1 MQQASDF
8 YNKPHIDA
16 IKPLVETAGMSVLS
30 QSPNLR
36 IWKQVNSRIKLLEEI
51 LAHYTNG
58 IRRDDNGDFW
68 MNPNSQLA
76 STIAYRAHQKGH
88 NPKLIQYPDTF
99 TLDDIIRKKPLP
111 QNAPDELKLS
121 DEIGED
127 YRLTIISLIEEM
139 QEIYDVLGQLDIN
152 NTIDHKP
159 IGNAHWNLLY
169 EKPVYKHW
177 YELVSK
183 RPLKSI
189 RDDYNYAKAKGIK
202 DECSKILEESTMK
215 SRRGFTVQR
224 LMNAM
229 RTAHTEG
236 WYVVFDTLT
245 LADDRLKDF
254 YDNPNALRD
263 YFRDIGRMVLTA
275 EGRSVHDSSSDC
287 YQYFCVPEYG
297 TQHGRLHFHAVHLM
311 RTLPMGSIDPNFGKL
326 VRTNRQINSL
336 QNTWPYGYSMPIAV
350 RYSQDAFSRAGWL
363 WPVDT
368 KGEPLKATSYMAV
381 GFYVAKYVNKKSDID
396 MASKGLGNKEWNN
409 SLKTKIN
416 LLPKKIFRIR
426 MSRNFG
432 MKLHTMSHLSA
443 ETLIQLT
450 QVGYDVTPFNN
461 ILKQNAKKELRL
473 RLAKK
478 SVADVLEA
486 QPVTTNL
493 LKFMRN
499 LTRQIGVSNLQSFIA
514 SMTTKLTSMDIS
526 DETKNY
532 VDTAGIAA
540 THLRI
545 KSKWTAGGK

>member
-1 MQQASDF
+1 MSVQ
-8 YNKPHIDA
+8 I
-16 IKPLVETAGMSVLS
+16 IKPLVEAAGMSTLT

-36 IWKQVNSRIKLLEEI
+36 IWKQVNTRVKLLEEI

-58 IRRDDNGDFW
+58 IRRCPDTQDFY

-76 STIAYRAHQKGH
+76 TTIAYRAHQKGH
-88 NPKLIQYPDTF
+88 NPKFKQYPDTF
-99 TLDDIIRKKPLP
+99 TLDDIISGKPIP
-111 QNAPDELKLS
+111 DTAPDELRLS

-127 YRLTIISLIEEM
+127 YRLTVLQIVDEL
-139 QEIYDVLGQLDIN
+139 QECYDVLGQLDIN
-152 NTIDHKP
+152 NTIDHTPK
-159 IGNAHWNLLY
+159 GNAHWSMLY
-169 EKPVYKHW
+169 DKPVNTHW
-177 YELVSK
+177 SQLVSK
-183 RPLKSI
+183 RPLKDI
-189 RDDYNYAKAKGIK
+189 RADYNYAKAKGIK

-245 LADDRLKDF
+245 LADDRIKAF

-311 RTLPMGSIDPNFGKL
+311 RTLPLGSVDPNFGKL

-381 GFYVAKYVNKKSDID
+381 GFYVAKYVNKKSDFDI
-396 MASKGLGNKEWNN
+396 AAKGLGANEWNK
-409 SLKTKIN
+409 SLQTKIN
-416 LLPKKIFRIR
+416 LIPKKVFRIR

-432 MKLHTMSHLSA
+432 MKLKTMSHLSA
-443 ETLIQLT
+443 ECLIQLT
-450 QVGYDVTPFNN
+450 QLGYDLTPFSNV
-461 ILKQNAKKELRL
+461 LKQNAKKELRL
-473 RLAKK
+473 RLA
-478 SVADVLEA
+478 SSTVSDVLEA

-493 LKFMRN
+493 LKFMRG
-499 LTRQIGVSNLQSFIA
+499 LTRTIGASNLRSFIA
-514 SMTTKLTSMDIS
+514 SLTLKLAPTDIS

-532 VDTAGIAA
+532 LDSAGITPA
-540 THLRI
+540 HLRI

>member
-1 MQQASDF
+1 MSVEL
-8 YNKPHIDA
+8 
-16 IKPLVETAGMSVLS
+16 IKPLVEAAGMSTLT

-36 IWKQVNSRIKLLEEI
+36 IWKQVNTRVKLLEEI
-51 LAHYTNG
+51 LTYYTNG
-58 IRRDDNGDFW
+58 IRRCPDTQDFY

-76 STIAYRAHQKGH
+76 TTIAYRAHQKGH
-88 NPKLIQYPDTF
+88 NPKFKQYPDTF
-99 TLDDIIRKKPLP
+99 TLDDIISGKPIP
-111 QNAPDELKLS
+111 ETAPDEFRLS

-127 YRLTIISLIEEM
+127 YRLTVLKIVDEL
-139 QEIYDVLGQLDIN
+139 QECYDVLGQLDIN
-152 NTIDHKP
+152 NTIDHTTK
-159 IGNAHWNLLY
+159 GNVHWSMLY
-169 EKPVYKHW
+169 DKPVNTHW
-177 YELVSK
+177 SQLVSK
-183 RPLKSI
+183 RPLKDI
-189 RDDYNYAKAKGIK
+189 RADYNYAKAKGIK
-202 DECSKILEESTMK
+202 DECSKMLEESTMK

-229 RTAHTEG
+229 RQAHTDG

-245 LADDRLKDF
+245 LADDRIQAF

-263 YFRDIGRMVLTA
+263 YFRDIGRMVLAA
-275 EGRSVHDSSSDC
+275 EGRSANDSHADC

-311 RTLPMGSIDPNFGKL
+311 RTLPLGSCDPNFGKL

-363 WPVDT
+363 WPVDS
-368 KGEPLKATSYMAV
+368 KGEPLKATSYQAV

-396 MASKGLGNKEWNN
+396 LAAKGLGNKEWNA
-409 SLKTKIN
+409 SLKTKIS
-416 LLPKKIFRIR
+416 LLPTKLFRIR

-432 MKLHTMSHLSA
+432 MKMLSMAHLTA

-450 QVGYDVTPFNN
+450 QLGYDSTPFNN
-461 ILKQNAKKELRL
+461 VLRQNAKKELKS
-473 RLAKK
+473 RLAKT
-478 SVADVLEA
+478 SVATVLAA

-493 LKFMRN
+493 LKFMRD
-499 LTRQIGVSNLQSFIA
+499 LTRTIGASNLQNFIA
-514 SMTTKLTSMDIS
+514 SMTQKLTLMDIS

-532 VDTAGIAA
+532 LAAAGI
-540 THLRI
+540 TTSCLRI